1 MINPNKQDYINAEIF
16 KFVELLEFS
25 TENSSYEIS
34 EGSIKLKN
42 NIDLTDLLI
51 NTPTIICEKN
61 GDNIISKKEFE
72 VRFLGIDA
80 PEINYCKKIKQDEK
94 ECPKLDTFKL

>member
-42 NIDLTDLLI
+42 NID
-51 NTPTIICEKN
+51 
-61 GDNIISKKEFE
+61 KK
-72 VRFLGIDA
+72 
-80 PEINYCKKIKQDEK
+80 
-94 ECPKLDTFKL
+94 